1 MHPEAA
7 LGSPSPS
14 RSRPAEQSILV
25 VEDDPAMAEVLE
37 TSLAARGMAVSVE
50 STGGGALDAAGLSE
64 PDLVILDLGLP
75 DMDGIEVCRQLRRWS
90 ANPILVLSAD
100 GAEDRKVAALDEG
113 ANDYVTKPFSMNELL
128 ARMRVALRHRALV
141 AAIVDPTVIVL
152 GDLTIDTGARTAR
165 IGGDALEL
173 TRKQFDLL
181 VTLARNPGRVLTHHT
196 LLDLA
201 WGAGGGTTE
210 SLRVHVTHLRQKL
223 GSGPERPQVL
233 TSPGTG
239 YSLSMPG

>member
-1 MHPEAA
+1 VVHPEAA
-7 LGSPSPS
+7 LGSRSPS
-14 RSRPAEQSILV
+14 RSDPSILV

-37 TSLAARGMAVSVE
+37 TSLSARGMAVSVQR
-50 STGGGALDAAGLSE
+50 TGGGALDAATLVE

-75 DMDGIEVCRQLRRWS
+75 DIDGIEVCRQLRRWS

-141 AAIVDPTVIVL
+141 AAVVDPAVLEL
-152 GDLTIDTGARTAR
+152 GDLRVDTGARVAR
-165 IGGDALEL
+165 SSDGTLDL
-173 TRKQFDLL
+173 TRREFDLL
-181 VTLARNPGRVLTHHT
+181 AALARNPGRVLTHRT
-196 LLDLA
+196 LLRLA
-201 WGAGGGTTE
+201 WGEAGGSTE
-210 SLRVHVTHLRQKL
+210 SLRVHVTHLRRKL
-223 GSGPERPQVL
+223 GTGPERPQVV

-239 YSLSMPG
+239 YSLSLPG